1 MKVLVLQH
9 IGCEPPGEFEEVLKA
24 RGASIHRVELDELEP
39 LPEWRGFDAIV
50 AMGGP
55 MSANDDVAYP
65 WLTGEKRL
73 IRDAVHAGTPFWG
86 TCLGVQLLAASLGAR
101 VYSGSSPE
109 VGLLPVTLTD
119 EAMHDPVFHG
129 LPRELIALQWHGDT
143 FDLPDG
149 AVLLASSTA
158 YPAQAFRWGSSAYG
172 VQFHL
177 EVSVEMATEWGLV
190 PEYKAALERVLGPSA
205 MERLVD
211 DVRAES
217 PEMLSSARTLFE
229 QWLRVTVDK
238 RESSLSAR

>member
-1 MKVLVLQH
+1 
-9 IGCEPPGEFEEVLKA
+9 
-24 RGASIHRVELDELEP
+24 VELDELEP
-39 LPEWRGFDAIV
+39 LPDWRGFDAIV

-55 MSANDDVAYP
+55 MSVNDDAAFP
-65 WLTGEKRL
+65 WLTAEKRL
-73 IRDAVHAGTPFWG
+73 IRDAVHSGTPFWG

-101 VYSGSSPE
+101 VYSGPKPE

-119 EAMHDPVFHG
+119 DAMRDPVFHG

-177 EVSVEMATEWGLV
+177 EVNVEMATEWGLV

-205 MERLVD
+205 MDKLVD
-211 DVRAES
+211 GVRAQS
-217 PEMLSSARTLFE
+217 REMLSSARTLFE

>member
-1 MKVLVLQH
+1 
-9 IGCEPPGEFEEVLKA
+9 
-24 RGASIHRVELDELEP
+24 
-39 LPEWRGFDAIV
+39 
-50 AMGGP
+50 MGGP
-55 MSANDDVAYP
+55 MSVNDDVAFP

-73 IRDAVHAGTPFWG
+73 IREAVQAGTPFWG

-101 VYSGSSPE
+101 VYSGSRPE

-119 EAMHDPVFHG
+119 DAMRDPVFRG

-143 FDLPDG
+143 FDLPEG

-177 EVSVEMATEWGLV
+177 EVTEELATEWARV
-190 PEYKAALERVLGPSA
+190 PEYKDALERVLGPGA
-205 MERLVD
+205 MEVLLGD
-211 DVRAES
+211 LRARS
-217 PEMLSSARTLFE
+217 AGMLSGARTLFE

-238 RESSLSAR
+238 RESSIRR

>member
-1 MKVLVLQH
+1 
-9 IGCEPPGEFEEVLKA
+9 
-24 RGASIHRVELDELEP
+24 VELDELEP
-39 LPEWRGFDAIV
+39 LPDWRGFDAIV

-55 MSANDDVAYP
+55 MSVNDDAAFA
-65 WLTGEKRL
+65 WLTSEKRL
-73 IRDAVHAGTPFWG
+73 IRDAVHAGMPFWG

-101 VYSGSSPE
+101 VYSGPRPE

-119 EAMHDPVFHG
+119 EAMDDPVFHG

-149 AVLLASSTA
+149 AVLLASSAA

-177 EVSVEMATEWGLV
+177 EVNVEMATEWGLV

-205 MERLVD
+205 MESLVD
-211 DVRAES
+211 DVRTQS
-217 PEMLSSARTLFE
+217 PGMLSSARTLFE
-229 QWLRVTVDK
+229 QWLRVTVD
-238 RESSLSAR
+238 ARRVSPPRR